1 MRIYLASA
9 AAAALLLAAGAASAQ
24 SAEVSFNATVTSD
37 YVFRGY
43 SQTDQNPAFQIGAD
57 LTAGI
62 FYAGA
67 WASNV
72 DFGDDTKAEFDVYG
86 GVRGEAAGFDL
97 DLGLVGYFYADEPT
111 GADYNFY
118 EVKAAASR
126 AIGPATLG
134 LAVYY
139 SPDFFGVDETAT
151 YVELNGEWAV
161 TDKLSLSGA
170 AGEQYLDVNDD
181 YSTWNIGVGYA
192 LNDALGLDLRYHD
205 TDVAGAL
212 SEQRFVASLSLGF

>member
-1 MRIYLASA
+1 M
-9 AAAALLLAAGAASAQ
+9 
-24 SAEVSFNATVTSD
+24 
-37 YVFRGY
+37 FRGY

>member
-24 SAEVSFNATVTSD
+24 SAEVAFNATVTSD
-37 YVFRGY
+37 YVFRGF
-43 SQTDQNPAFQIGAD
+43 SQTDEDPAFQLGAD
-57 LTAGI
+57 LTAGA

-72 DFGDDTKAEFDVYG
+72 DFGDDTKAEFDIYG
-86 GVRGEAAGFDL
+86 GVRGEAAGYEW
-97 DLGLVGYFYADEPT
+97 DLGLVGYFYADAPS
-111 GADYNFY
+111 GADYDY
-118 EVKAAASR
+118 LEVKAAASR

-161 TDKLSLSGA
+161 TDKISLSGA
-170 AGEQYLDVNDD
+170 VGEQYLDVNDD
-181 YSTWNIGVGYA
+181 YATWNLGVGYA
-192 LNDALGLDLRYHD
+192 LNDALGVDLRYHD
-205 TDVAGAL
+205 TDVDGVL
-212 SEQRFVASLSLGF
+212 SESRFVASLSLGF

>member
-24 SAEVSFNATVTSD
+24 SAEVSFNANVTSD
-37 YVFRGY
+37 YVYRGF
-43 SQTDQNPAFQIGAD
+43 SQTDEDPAFQIGAD
-57 LTAGI
+57 LTAGA

-72 DFGDDTKAEFDVYG
+72 DFGDGTKAEFDVYG
-86 GVRGEAAGFDL
+86 GVRGEAAGYEW
-97 DLGLVGYFYADEPT
+97 DLGLVGYFYADAPG
-111 GADYNFY
+111 GADYDFV

-134 LAVYY
+134 VAVYY
-139 SPDFFGVDETAT
+139 SPDFFGIDETAT

-161 TDKLSLSGA
+161 TDKVSLSGA
-170 AGEQYLDVNDD
+170 VGEQYLDVNDD
-181 YSTWNIGVGYA
+181 YTTWNLGIGYA

>member
-37 YVFRGY
+37 YVFRGF
-43 SQTDQNPAFQIGAD
+43 SQTDQDPAFQIGAD
-57 LTAGI
+57 LTAGV

-126 AIGPATLG
+126 AVGPATVG

-161 TDKLSLSGA
+161 TDRLSLSGA

>member
-24 SAEVSFNATVTSD
+24 SAEVSVNATVTSD

-43 SQTDQNPAFQIGAD
+43 SQTNEDPAFQIGAD
-57 LTAGI
+57 LTAGA

-86 GVRGEAAGFDL
+86 GVRGETAGYDW
-97 DLGLVGYFYADEPT
+97 DLGLVGYFYADAPS
-111 GADYNFY
+111 GADYDFV

-170 AGEQYLDVNDD
+170 VGEQYLDVNDD
-181 YSTWNIGVGYA
+181 YATWNLGVGYA
-192 LNDALGLDLRYHD
+192 LNDALGVDLRYHD
-205 TDVAGAL
+205 TDVAGTL

>member
-9 AAAALLLAAGAASAQ
+9 AAAALLLAAGGASAQ
-24 SAEVSFNATVTSD
+24 SAEISFNANVTSD
-37 YVFRGY
+37 YVYRGF
-43 SQTDQNPAFQIGAD
+43 SQTDEDPAFQLGAD
-57 LTAGI
+57 LTAGA

-86 GVRGEAAGFDL
+86 GVRGEAVGYEW
-97 DLGLVGYFYADEPT
+97 DLGLVGYFYADAPT
-111 GADYNFY
+111 GADYDFV
-118 EVKAAASR
+118 EIKAAASR

-139 SPDFFGVDETAT
+139 SPDFFGIDETAT

-161 TDKLSLSGA
+161 TDKVSLSGA
-170 AGEQYLDVNDD
+170 VGEQYLDINDD
-181 YSTWNIGVGYA
+181 YATWNLGIGYA
-192 LNDALGLDLRYHD
+192 LNDALGVDLRYHD
-205 TDVAGAL
+205 TDVDGVL
-212 SEQRFVASLSLGF
+212 SESRIVASLSLGF

>member
-24 SAEVSFNATVTSD
+24 SAEVAFNATVTSD
-37 YVFRGY
+37 YVFRGF
-43 SQTDQNPAFQIGAD
+43 SQTDEDPAFQLGAD
-57 LTAGI
+57 LTAGAL
-62 FYAGA
+62 YAGA

-72 DFGDDTKAEFDVYG
+72 DFGDDTKAEFDIYG
-86 GVRGEAAGFDL
+86 GVRGEAAGYEW
-97 DLGLVGYFYADEPT
+97 DLGLVGYFYADAPS
-111 GADYNFY
+111 GADYDY
-118 EVKAAASR
+118 LEVKAAASR

-161 TDKLSLSGA
+161 TDKISLSGA
-170 AGEQYLDVNDD
+170 VGEQYLDVNDD
-181 YSTWNIGVGYA
+181 YATWNLGVGYA
-192 LNDALGLDLRYHD
+192 LNDALGVDLRYHD
-205 TDVAGAL
+205 TDVDGVL
-212 SEQRFVASLSLGF
+212 SESRFVASLSLGF

>member
-24 SAEVSFNATVTSD
+24 SAEVSVNATVTSD
-37 YVFRGY
+37 YVFRGF
-43 SQTDQNPAFQIGAD
+43 SQTNEDPAFQLGAD
-57 LTAGI
+57 LTAGA

-86 GVRGEAAGFDL
+86 GVRGETAGYDW
-97 DLGLVGYFYADEPT
+97 DLGLVGYFYAAAPS
-111 GADYNFY
+111 GADYDY
-118 EVKAAASR
+118 VEVKATASR

-139 SPDFFGVDETAT
+139 SPDFFGVDERAT
-151 YVELNGEWAV
+151 YVELNGEWAM
-161 TDKLSLSGA
+161 TDKVSLSGA
-170 AGEQYLDVNDD
+170 VGEQYLDVNDD
-181 YSTWNIGVGYA
+181 YATWNIGVGYA

>member
-24 SAEVSFNATVTSD
+24 SAEVAFNATVTSD
-37 YVFRGY
+37 YVFRGF
-43 SQTDQNPAFQIGAD
+43 SQTDEDPAFQLGAD
-57 LTAGI
+57 LTAGA

-86 GVRGEAAGFDL
+86 GVRGEAAGYEW
-97 DLGLVGYFYADEPT
+97 DLGLVGYFYADAPS
-111 GADYNFY
+111 GADYDY
-118 EVKAAASR
+118 LEVKAAASR

-161 TDKLSLSGA
+161 TDKISLSGA
-170 AGEQYLDVNDD
+170 VGEQYLDVNDD
-181 YSTWNIGVGYA
+181 YATWNLGVGYA
-192 LNDALGLDLRYHD
+192 LNDALGVDLRYHD
-205 TDVAGAL
+205 TDVDGVL
-212 SEQRFVASLSLGF
+212 SESRFVASLSLGF

>member
-9 AAAALLLAAGAASAQ
+9 AAAALLLTAGAASAQ
-24 SAEVSFNATVTSD
+24 SAEVSFNANVTSD
-37 YVFRGY
+37 YVYRGF
-43 SQTDQNPAFQIGAD
+43 SQTGEDPAFQLGAD
-57 LTAGI
+57 LTAGA

-72 DFGDDTKAEFDVYG
+72 NFGDDTKAEFDVYG
-86 GVRGEAAGFDL
+86 GVRGEAAGFEW

-126 AIGPATLG
+126 AIGPASVG

-139 SPDFFGVDETAT
+139 SPDFFGIDEAAT
-151 YVELNGEWAV
+151 YVELSSEWAM
-161 TDKLSLSGA
+161 TDKFSLSGA
-170 AGEQYLDVNDD
+170 VGEQYLDINDD
-181 YSTWNIGVGYA
+181 YTTWNVGLGYA
-192 LNDALGLDLRYHD
+192 LNDALGVDLRYHD
-205 TDVAGAL
+205 TDVDGVL
-212 SEQRFVASLSLGF
+212 SESRIVASLSLGF